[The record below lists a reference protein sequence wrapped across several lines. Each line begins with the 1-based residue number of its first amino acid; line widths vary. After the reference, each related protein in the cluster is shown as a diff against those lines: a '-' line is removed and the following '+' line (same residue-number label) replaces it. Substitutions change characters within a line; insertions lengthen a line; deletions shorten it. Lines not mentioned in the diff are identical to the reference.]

1 MFHLCCGGICLS
13 RGAWFGRP
21 MGRPYGGLGYR
32 YGYTVPDCFH
42 VTPVSFAVSVCPVL
56 EVSLVCTFGMNGGFV
71 MERFKKPRRRKL
83 RLPKY
88 DYTQAGA
95 YYVTIC
101 SYKKRCIF
109 GEVVARQMI
118 LNRYGKIVQTAWMEI
133 DHHFPTVKTDQFVVM
148 PNHIHGIFVLTPDSL
163 AGGFRRPSLGM
174 IVGSFKS
181 VTAKNIN
188 ELRGTEGADVW
199 QRNYYEHIIRNE
211 QSMEEIREYIANN
224 PRNWERDPENPT

>member
-1 MFHLCCGGICLS
+1 
-13 RGAWFGRP
+13 
-21 MGRPYGGLGYR
+21 
-32 YGYTVPDCFH
+32 
-42 VTPVSFAVSVCPVL
+42 
-56 EVSLVCTFGMNGGFV
+56 

-148 PNHIHGIFVLTPDSL
+148 PNHIHGIIILNPDSL
-163 AGGFRRPSLGM
+163 ECECEGPSLGTV
-174 IVGSFKS
+174 VGSFKS
-181 VTAKNIN
+181 ATTRYIN
-188 ELRGTEGADVW
+188 KLQGATKAIIW

-211 QSMEEIREYIANN
+211 QSMDEIRQYIAHN
-224 PRNWERDPENPT
+224 PRNWDRDPENPCLR

>member
-1 MFHLCCGGICLS
+1 MRAKVIT
-13 RGAWFGRP
+13 AWLNGTCSHIYRRP
-21 MGRPYGGLGYR
+21 PYLN
-32 YGYTVPDCFH
+32 V
-42 VTPVSFAVSVCPVL
+42 
-56 EVSLVCTFGMNGGFV
+56 EVSYKIVGARHASPGFTRRSLFGMNGGFM

-109 GEVVARQMI
+109 GEVVDRQMI
-118 LNRYGKIVQTAWMEI
+118 LNRYGKIVQTAWMKI
-133 DHHFPTVKTDQFVVM
+133 DHHFPNVKTDQFVVM
-148 PNHIHGIFVLTPDSL
+148 PNHIHGIFVLNPDPI
-163 AGGFRRPSLGM
+163 AGRPRRPSLGM
-174 IVGSFKS
+174 VVGSFKS

-188 ELRGTEGADVW
+188 DLRGTVGADVW

-211 QSMEEIREYIANN
+211 QSLEEIREYIANN
-224 PRNWERDPENPT
+224 PRNWERDPENPA